1 MNIFDSSPEW
11 CRYLLTQSPLTKRI
25 TWIRRLLRG
34 EMCDTVQLLMH
45 CQISCNGGGR
55 DSRKWANYLPLWKKC
70 LRKLLLPIFRLIRG
84 HPWSSFLLI
93 QLSIRS
99 WSSLSQWRFGDLNDV
114 TLADE
119 YVNSNVNLLLFV
131 TPWWQIANNMG
142 IAWQQLYDSL
152 QQSNKKE
159 NCFSWCP
166 KWWVYHVLKL

>member
-1 MNIFDSSPEW
+1 MHINIFDSSPEW

-34 EMCDTVQLLMH
+34 EMCDNVQPLMH

-93 QLSIRS
+93 QLFIRS
-99 WSSLSQWRFGDLNDV
+99 
-114 TLADE
+114 
-119 YVNSNVNLLLFV
+119 LLLPLF
-131 TPWWQIANNMG
+131 
-142 IAWQQLYDSL
+142 SL
-152 QQSNKKE
+152 ARSVNDTVETWMMLLWLMNTSTQMWIF
-159 NCFSWCP
+159 CFLWHLGD
-166 KWWVYHVLKL
+166 KLLTTWV